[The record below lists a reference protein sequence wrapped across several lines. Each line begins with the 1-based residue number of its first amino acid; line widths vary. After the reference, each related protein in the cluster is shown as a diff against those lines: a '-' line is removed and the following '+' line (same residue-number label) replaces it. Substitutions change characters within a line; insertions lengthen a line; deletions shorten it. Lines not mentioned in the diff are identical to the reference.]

1 MIKNVRFTDI
11 NFIIVLIML
20 FCCPIDI
27 LAQHTICS
35 IAGKVIDEGQNPV
48 PYASVAI
55 YSGTVPITGVI
66 TDNDGKFLLKI
77 NHSDNEYRL
86 AVEFIGYSKYEGFIT
101 PN

>member
-55 YSGTVPITGVI
+55 YS
-66 TDNDGKFLLKI
+66 
-77 NHSDNEYRL
+77 
-86 AVEFIGYSKYEGFIT
+86 
-101 PN
+101 